1 MHFFLFSHSSIA
13 YLGWRMSGETT
24 YSPLE
29 QEYYKYWPIS
39 IETHYEL
46 KYIKNFKEKPTSI
59 LFHSPSIHGSCN
71 PNDREN
77 ATDITKSLM
86 N

>member
-1 MHFFLFSHSSIA
+1 MV
-13 YLGWRMSGETT
+13 GETT
-24 YSPLE
+24 DSPLE

-59 LFHSPSIHGSCN
+59 LFLSFHS
-71 PNDREN
+71 R
-77 ATDITKSLM
+77 LM
-86 N
+86 